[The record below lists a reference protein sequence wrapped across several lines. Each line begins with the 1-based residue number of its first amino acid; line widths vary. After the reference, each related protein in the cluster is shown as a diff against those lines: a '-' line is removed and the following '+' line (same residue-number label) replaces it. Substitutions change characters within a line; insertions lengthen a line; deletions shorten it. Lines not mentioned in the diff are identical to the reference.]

1 MNALVINAAG
11 IGSRCNSNIPKQF
24 TEISYRSI
32 YRGNTILDYTLDTFL
47 FTKLFSV
54 IVVVTLPEYINRL
67 RELYDS
73 NVIVVEGSATC
84 LRSRIAGLSAIK
96 HINQI
101 DKVMFHDSVRP
112 FVSETLITKCIST
125 CKSYTPCVVP
135 FIETVSALKYS
146 KNIHAP
152 KLIQD
157 RISIL
162 QTPETFMFS
171 DICRAVESIDNID
184 DCQTLPHLFELSGN
198 IVTYIKGDLQNFK
211 ITMSDDLDL
220 AMSIINGKFRN

>member
-1 MNALVINAAG
+1 
-11 IGSRCNSNIPKQF
+11 
-24 TEISYRSI
+24 
-32 YRGNTILDYTLDTFL
+32 
-47 FTKLFSV
+47 
-54 IVVVTLPEYINRL
+54 
-67 RELYDS
+67 
-73 NVIVVEGSATC
+73 
-84 LRSRIAGLSAIK
+84 
-96 HINQI
+96 
-101 DKVMFHDSVRP
+101 MFHDSVRP